1 MKKIISIFLVCFAIQ
16 LSAQDKTSKIQTTE
30 DINKIKKVLTQF
42 FEVIESQDTALYKEI
57 VLLDGQIC
65 AIDNTKKQQNIS
77 FRTFYDDIYLFNPD
91 EILQET
97 PLDINI
103 EIFNQIASAI
113 VPYNFSINGK
123 FSHCGIDIFILTKT
137 KNIWKITNLN
147 YTREKDCN

>member
-65 AIDNTKKQQNIS
+65 AIDNTKKQQNI
-77 FRTFYDDIYLFNPD
+77 
-91 EILQET
+91 
-97 PLDINI
+97 
-103 EIFNQIASAI
+103 
-113 VPYNFSINGK
+113 
-123 FSHCGIDIFILTKT
+123 
-137 KNIWKITNLN
+137 
-147 YTREKDCN
+147 